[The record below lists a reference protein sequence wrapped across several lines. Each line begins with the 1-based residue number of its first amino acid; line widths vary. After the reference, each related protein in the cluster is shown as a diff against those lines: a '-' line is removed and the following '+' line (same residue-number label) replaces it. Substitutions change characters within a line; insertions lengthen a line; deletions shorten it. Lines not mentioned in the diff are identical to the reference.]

1 MKKTIKSILAIIMAC
16 IMASGFVTAFAV
28 EEVLYPYDYVEKV
41 EVTNYE
47 KCSTIQR
54 TYYGELII
62 PSTEGETITIYFV
75 DGTEKSFVYAEGVSI
90 DFPDGKEYEVYA
102 GIDGVSLGH
111 AVWVI
116 GEDGE
121 EYMIWLGFSEIVDI
135 EPEFDF
141 ETAKDYYELKLGRIV
156 QRFIAD
162 NHWLGAPD
170 WQNTARVIGALP
182 GLIKDVSD
190 LTSYVIGKVIEH
202 YTA

>member
-75 DGTEKSFVYAEGVSI
+75 D
-90 DFPDGKEYEVYA
+90 
-102 GIDGVSLGH
+102 
-111 AVWVI
+111 VI
-116 GEDGE
+116 
-121 EYMIWLGFSEIVDI
+121 L
-135 EPEFDF
+135 
-141 ETAKDYYELKLGRIV
+141 
-156 QRFIAD
+156 
-162 NHWLGAPD
+162 
-170 WQNTARVIGALP
+170 
-182 GLIKDVSD
+182 
-190 LTSYVIGKVIEH
+190 
-202 YTA
+202 